1 MSKPKWTYCLSH
13 DEYEKLSR
21 IIAKVSGLADYLSVH
36 DGLDLCALI
45 EDYTYLRNSEH
56 GTTPGMRINMS
67 VLTTRYDLIRKQFE
81 DKNKSANLNLPFRVD
96 SILTWYPKP
105 KWASDMKVEE
115 IDYLDHFIPAVP
127 GFSEFLYRNQDG
139 INLFDLTAYYQL
151 RLNALG
157 KNNPDI
163 NFVLETIKE
172 RFYRIMGEHSDAI
185 HYVNHSH
192 TIDDEATLIT
202 FDRDAR
208 NSFYSANLATT
219 PCAEFINKYILC
231 SNPYISSELFLRL
244 FRSDRINVALT
255 SANNAFRY
263 IFSSP
268 NIYWHNKESIF
279 GSVNILYKIV
289 DALGLEGMRAWS
301 EKSNKLMN
309 AFIGSL
315 YLLLSRSI
323 YWTDRESIKREKYD
337 SSLLPINIQHKLR
350 AYRLRSRLIENF
362 GELLFGNK
370 ASNNDFAV
378 MALSDMLSAHELAYS
393 NGIVGND
400 SVYKRDSQFLYYKYG
415 LVQVC
420 SFEQAAEKGFTLNDN
435 FSQTMHGR
443 YKLGDFCLNNS
454 EISQCV
460 SFLRSYFQKEKKK
473 STDQEPAYYLRRDN
487 ICPKLKEEKAEI
499 RRYLEENGV
508 EYFYHFTE
516 ADKIESIIK
525 AGGLLSYKRCLDEG
539 IVLPLRE
546 DMALSRDID
555 AKLGL
560 EDYARLSISSRLP
573 KIDIRKREGAN
584 LVMLKV
590 SAEVALFDETLF
602 TDIEATHPQMRYGK
616 MFNDL
621 RAINME
627 VATKTNVPVNEREFL
642 QQQAEILVR
651 GIIPLK
657 YILNIDNPEKI

>member
-56 GTTPGMRINMS
+56 GTTPGMRINLS
-67 VLTTRYDLIRKQFE
+67 VLAKKYDLIRKQFE
-81 DKNKSANLNLPFRVD
+81 NKNKSDNVNLQFRLD

-127 GFSEFLYRNQDG
+127 GLSEFLYRNQDG
-139 INLFDLTAYYQL
+139 TNLYDLTSYYQL

-163 NFVLETIKE
+163 NFILETIKE

-208 NSFYSANLATT
+208 NSFYTVNLVTT

-244 FRSDRINVALT
+244 FRADRVNLALT
-255 SANNAFRY
+255 SANNAFKY
-263 IFSSP
+263 IFSAP

-289 DALGLEGMRAWS
+289 DALGIDGMMSLS
-301 EKSNKLMN
+301 EVSDKLKN

-323 YWTDRESIKREKYD
+323 YWTDRESVNMT
-337 SSLLPINIQHKLR
+337 LLYCQ
-350 AYRLRSRLIENF
+350 
-362 GELLFGNK
+362 
-370 ASNNDFAV
+370 
-378 MALSDMLSAHELAYS
+378 
-393 NGIVGND
+393 
-400 SVYKRDSQFLYYKYG
+400 
-415 LVQVC
+415 
-420 SFEQAAEKGFTLNDN
+420 
-435 FSQTMHGR
+435 
-443 YKLGDFCLNNS
+443 
-454 EISQCV
+454 
-460 SFLRSYFQKEKKK
+460 
-473 STDQEPAYYLRRDN
+473 
-487 ICPKLKEEKAEI
+487 
-499 RRYLEENGV
+499 
-508 EYFYHFTE
+508 
-516 ADKIESIIK
+516 
-525 AGGLLSYKRCLDEG
+525 
-539 IVLPLRE
+539 
-546 DMALSRDID
+546 
-555 AKLGL
+555 
-560 EDYARLSISSRLP
+560 
-573 KIDIRKREGAN
+573 
-584 LVMLKV
+584 
-590 SAEVALFDETLF
+590 
-602 TDIEATHPQMRYGK
+602 
-616 MFNDL
+616 
-621 RAINME
+621 
-627 VATKTNVPVNEREFL
+627 
-642 QQQAEILVR
+642 
-651 GIIPLK
+651 
-657 YILNIDNPEKI
+657 

>member
-1 MSKPKWTYCLSH
+1 MLRSRWAYCLSE
-13 DEYEKLSR
+13 DEYDKLCK
-21 IIAKVSGLADYLSVH
+21 IIAKVSGLADYLSAH
-36 DGLDLCALI
+36 DGLDLCNLLA
-45 EDYTYLRNSEH
+45 DFTYLRNSEE

-67 VLTTRYDLIRKQFE
+67 VLAKKYDLIRKRFD
-81 DKNKSANLNLPFRVD
+81 DKNKSAHANLQFRLD

-105 KWASDMKVEE
+105 KWAYEMKVEE

-139 INLFDLTAYYQL
+139 INLYDLTAYYQL

-172 RFYRIMGEHSDAI
+172 RFYRIMGEHTDAI

-208 NSFYSANLATT
+208 SGFYTVNLDTN
-219 PCAEFINKYILC
+219 PCADFVNKYILC

-244 FRSDRINVALT
+244 FRADRVNLALT
-255 SANNAFRY
+255 SANNAFKY

-268 NIYWHNKESIF
+268 NIYWHNRESIF

-289 DALGLEGMRAWS
+289 DALGIDGLRILSKES
-301 EKSNKLMN
+301 TKLMN

-323 YWTDRESIKREKYD
+323 YWTDRESVKRDKYD
-337 SSLLPINIQHKLR
+337 ASLLPINIQHKLR
-350 AYRLRSRLIENF
+350 AYRLRSHLIENF
-362 GELLFGNK
+362 GEVLFEDK
-370 ASNNDFAV
+370 SPEDFAL
-378 MALSDMLSAHELAYS
+378 MSLSDMLSAHELAYS
-393 NGIVGND
+393 NRIVGND
-400 SVYKRDSQFLYYKYG
+400 SVFKRDSQSIYYKNG
-415 LVQVC
+415 LVQIC
-420 SFEQAAEKGFTLNDN
+420 SFEQAAERGFTLNDN
-435 FSQTMHGR
+435 FSQMIHSR
-443 YKLGDFCLNNS
+443 YKLGDFCLNGS

-460 SFLRSYFQKEKKK
+460 SFLRSYFKQEKAA
-473 STDQEPAYYLRRDN
+473 STDIVPAYYLRRDN
-487 ICPKLKEEKAEI
+487 ICPKLKTEKTEI
-499 RRYLEENGV
+499 CQYLEENGIK
-508 EYFYHFTE
+508 YFYHFTE
-516 ADKIESIIK
+516 ADKIDSIIK

-555 AKLGL
+555 AQLGL
-560 EDYARLSISSRLP
+560 EDYARLSISSHLP

-590 SAEVALFDETLF
+590 STEVALFDETLF

-616 MFNDL
+616 SINDL

-627 VATKTNVPVNEREFL
+627 VASKTNIPVNEREFL
-642 QQQAEILVR
+642 QQQAEILVK